1 MREIKFKGWNTI
13 TKTMVDLKA
22 ITVFALRDNLGDG
35 LYLPFSEKIIL
46 LQFIGRYDKNKAE
59 LYDGDICKNGD
70 WEDDAHAYNY
80 RINVIEWDE
89 HNAMWM
95 GWNPNIDGMTCEKI
109 GSIFENP
116 ELLEQKDV

>member
-1 MREIKFKGWNTI
+1 MNNLKFNAWDGKKMLYDVIPYGEMNGEPTI
-13 TKTMVDLKA
+13 IEVYEYEND
-22 ITVFALRDNLGDG
+22 
-35 LYLPFSEKIIL
+35 IIIVKNI
-46 LQFIGRYDKNKAE
+46 LQFTGLHDAKGVA

-70 WEDDAHAYNY
+70 WEDNAHAYNY

-109 GSIFENP
+109 GTMFNNP
-116 ELLEQKDV
+116 ELLEQK